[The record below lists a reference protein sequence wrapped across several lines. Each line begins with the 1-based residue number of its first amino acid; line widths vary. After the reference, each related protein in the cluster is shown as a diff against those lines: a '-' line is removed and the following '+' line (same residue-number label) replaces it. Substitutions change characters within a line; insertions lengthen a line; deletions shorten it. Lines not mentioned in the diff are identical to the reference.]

1 MTLEADARR
10 NSSSGYYT
18 REFRALSLARHEE
31 SGLNA
36 AAFCRQEGIISKTFS
51 RWRKQARCQ
60 SSPGLVLAPVGVL
73 QDVPGSDTVS
83 HVVELELHLKN
94 GRCVRARVAPRTD
107 LLAATLGAMEALP

>member
-36 AAFCRQEGIISKTFS
+36 AAFCRQEGINSRTFS
-51 RWRKQARCQ
+51 RWRKQTRCQ

-94 GRCVRARVAPRTD
+94 GRCVVSALRTTS
-107 LLAATLGAMEALP
+107 TLIFPNLDNRHA

>member
-18 REFRALSLARHEE
+18 QEFRALSLARHEE

-60 SSPGLVLAPVGVL
+60 SSPGLVLAPPLTATTFWPSAGII
-73 QDVPGSDTVS
+73 
-83 HVVELELHLKN
+83 
-94 GRCVRARVAPRTD
+94 
-107 LLAATLGAMEALP
+107 AA